1 MSIADGKGA
10 QGIEVRRVVGLMEQV
25 VEMASEV
32 ERLKSEGEELRRR
45 LVEHLG
51 SQAEHRMTRE
61 KYFGGLSEFY
71 KGVEAYEM
79 LLVVRRGRLPLSG
92 RRYEARYMARQRVLR
107 PVPGVVYYDVCS
119 SYPAS
124 MIEAKFS
131 ARVMLGAK

>member
-10 QGIEVRRVVGLMEQV
+10 QGIEVRRVVGL
-25 VEMASEV
+25 V

-45 LVEHLG
+45 LVEHLDA
-51 SQAEHRMTRE
+51 QVVRRVPPEA
-61 KYFGGLSEFY
+61 YFGGRSEFF

-107 PVPGVVYYDVCS
+107 PEPGVVYYDICS